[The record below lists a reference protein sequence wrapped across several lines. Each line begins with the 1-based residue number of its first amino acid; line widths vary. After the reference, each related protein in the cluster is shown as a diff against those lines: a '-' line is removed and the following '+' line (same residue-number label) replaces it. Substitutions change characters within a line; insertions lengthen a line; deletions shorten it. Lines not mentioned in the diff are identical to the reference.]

1 MKYLK
6 YFEGYS
12 ESDVMAFNELLKM
25 NPNSEDNDLYAFLA
39 KDEFIEEKHHR
50 FKKVLG
56 IEKMI
61 RISGDRESMGML
73 QGLQL
78 RAKYV
83 HDVKFY
89 KIWIPKDLREEV
101 ENKGYG
107 EIEPSILDAISD
119 KLRRT
124 KSDITPLT
132 NVSKLRS
139 DMKDMLDQSDKYN
152 M

>member
-12 ESDVMAFNELLKM
+12 ESDVMAFKELLKM

-39 KDEFIEEKHHR
+39 KDEFVEEKDGR

-56 IEKMI
+56 IEKMM
-61 RISGDRESMGML
+61 RISGDRESMGTL

-78 RAKYV
+78 RARFV
-83 HDVKFY
+83 PEVTFY
-89 KIWIPKDLREEV
+89 KLWIPKDLREEV
-101 ENKGYG
+101 EDKGYE
-107 EIEPSILDAISD
+107 EIESYILDAISD
-119 KLRRT
+119 RLRRT
-124 KSDITPLT
+124 KPDRTPLT
-132 NVSKLRS
+132 DVSKLRS
-139 DMKDMLDQSDKYN
+139 DMEDMLDQADKYN